1 MARKFTEEK
10 LVVASH
16 NAGKA
21 REIVE
26 LLQAFPVTVISAKDL
41 DLPEPEETGHTYID
55 NAVLKAVAATRAC
68 GLPAL
73 ADDSGMS
80 VDALDGAPGIY
91 SARWAGP
98 GKDFAFAM
106 ERVRRELEE
115 KERATGRKDDKAQ
128 FNCCLALAW
137 PDGHV
142 EHFMGVLQGHLVFPP
157 RGTNGFGYDPIFI
170 PDGHAITCGE
180 MSHDDKQTISH
191 RALAFRQ
198 LVDACFR

>member
-1 MARKFTEEK
+1 MARTFSDGK

-26 LLQAFPVTVISAKDL
+26 LLEAFPVKVISAKEL
-41 DLPEPEETGHTYID
+41 NLPEPEETGLTYID
-55 NAVLKAVAATRAC
+55 NAVLKAVAATTAC
-68 GLPAL
+68 GLPSL

-91 SARWAGP
+91 SARWAP
-98 GKDFAFAM
+98 NKDFGLAM
-106 ERVRRELEE
+106 ERVHREMTE
-115 KERATGRKDDKAQ
+115 KERATGRKNDRAQ

-142 EHFMGVLQGHLVFPP
+142 EHFMGVLQGHLVWPP
-157 RGTNGFGYDPIFI
+157 RGTNGFGYDPMFV
-170 PDGHAITCGE
+170 PDGYDITCGE
-180 MSHDDKQTISH
+180 MTHAFKQTISH